1 LFGTAWL
8 LVQSARD
15 TGQLR
20 QLTAELSELSR
31 QQVPGA
37 DYVLT
42 LGRIVAADRPDEQLE
57 KELQDHQAKLRRD
70 QPVEL
75 RGNGP
80 VPDAVIWQYG
90 YTKYDDDPERIDFKP
105 FPYWSGLAWQ
115 GAADYPSENLG
126 WMMMD
131 AAGGHAERDFT
142 PVRRWVA
149 PANGTLSIS
158 GNLRHWYGQ
167 GDGVR
172 GRIVSSRGGVVGEW
186 TSLNGMTS
194 TVIESMNVN
203 AWDTVD
209 FVTDRITNPRYDRFD
224 WPVQLKLT
232 TDSGEVLQFDTARV
246 SPGPSDVSVLADL
259 VLAVAC
265 LDHEWL
271 QPIGASMI
279 RTLRDHGY
287 GGASAVLQPL
297 LQRAYAVAVAVQF
310 PHVSP
315 TLFTNGTSNAGLQ
328 HWVVTGGSDS
338 NLDARGASRATWL
351 THEDQILHLSGAGN
365 SALLFRYP
373 LTGEFEFS
381 CEAQQGGRYPTDGG
395 LVYGGLQFMT
405 HSDRKELTVWDADIA
420 RFVKKPHSFLR
431 MGKGATFNRL
441 SIKSTAS
448 GTTFAVNGH
457 PTWQDSSLSVLSP
470 WIGLRAFGYHVPQ
483 FRNLKLT
490 GSPTIP
496 REVSLIE
503 RGTMRGWQAGF
514 FEERQPQFDS
524 VPTST
529 GLDNG
534 GLSPPAGVDWYV
546 SDKTLHGVGRAVDD
560 GVNPQ
565 SLLRYQRPLLDGE
578 SISYEFYYRP
588 GQFEVHP
595 ALGRLVFL
603 MEPRGVRLRWMTDGS
618 NEWTGLS
625 ADHGLIEP
633 LNRQGPKLLPLNEAE
648 WNRVT
653 VSLANDAVSLS
664 LNDTPIYRR
673 SLDRETSLQF
683 GLYHDRRLGW

>member
-1 LFGTAWL
+1 VQQLGAATLTYLRDEDLPQALLALGEATDSLPAHASQNKADAGLVPAAAGLNRQLVRLKSDERFDLLYAWSMPTESRRTVRVLSLPVPNGAPPKEFARALGERPRNHSFAVAEINGVRGLFSTACQ
-8 LVQSARD
+8 LVRSARD

-20 QLTAELSELSR
+20 RLTSELSELSR
-31 QQVPGA
+31 QHVPGA
-37 DYVLT
+37 DHVLT
-42 LGRIVAADRPDEQLE
+42 LGRIVAADRRDEQLE
-57 KELQDHQAKLRRD
+57 KELQDSVAKLRRD

-80 VPDAVIWQYG
+80 VPDDVIWQYG
-90 YTKYDDDPERIDFKP
+90 YTQYNEDPERIDFKP

-115 GAADYPSENLG
+115 GTADYPSENLG

-194 TVIESMNVN
+194 TVIESINVE
-203 AWDTVD
+203 AWDTIN
-209 FVTDRITNPRYDRFD
+209 FVTDRITNPMYDRFD

-232 TDSGEVLQFDTARV
+232 TASGDVLQFDTASV

-271 QPIGASMI
+271 QPIGESMI

-297 LQRAYAVAVAVQF
+297 LQRTHALAVAMQF
-310 PHVSP
+310 PNVSP

-328 HWVVTGGSDS
+328 HWAVTGGSDS
-338 NLDARGASRATWL
+338 NLDARGASQDTWL
-351 THEDQILHLSGAGN
+351 THEDPILHLSGAGN
-365 SALLFRYP
+365 SALFFRYP
-373 LTGEFEFS
+373 LTGKFEFS
-381 CEAQQGGRYPTDGG
+381 CEAQQGGRYSTDGG

-420 RFVKKPHSFLR
+420 RFVKKPYSFLR
-431 MGKGATFNRL
+431 MGKGATFNWL

-457 PTWQDSSLSVLSP
+457 PTWQ
-470 WIGLRAFGYHVPQ
+470 AQYYPQ
-483 FRNLKLT
+483 V
-490 GSPTIP
+490 
-496 REVSLIE
+496 VS
-503 RGTMRGWQAGF
+503 
-514 FEERQPQFDS
+514 
-524 VPTST
+524 
-529 GLDNG
+529 
-534 GLSPPAGVDWYV
+534 
-546 SDKTLHGVGRAVDD
+546 
-560 GVNPQ
+560 
-565 SLLRYQRPLLDGE
+565 
-578 SISYEFYYRP
+578 
-588 GQFEVHP
+588 
-595 ALGRLVFL
+595 
-603 MEPRGVRLRWMTDGS
+603 
-618 NEWTGLS
+618 
-625 ADHGLIEP
+625 
-633 LNRQGPKLLPLNEAE
+633 
-648 WNRVT
+648 
-653 VSLANDAVSLS
+653 
-664 LNDTPIYRR
+664 
-673 SLDRETSLQF
+673 
-683 GLYHDRRLGW
+683 